1 MYGYIYKTTNLYNG
15 KIYIG
20 QHRNSKFNPDY
31 YGSGIRLNN
40 VIAKYGIENFCVEML
55 EPCETEEELNIKEQ
69 YWIAKLNSMDR
80 NIGYNLM
87 SGGYKV
93 RGIILSEQSK
103 QSISSTLK
111 EYFKTHD
118 NPRKGVHLTDTTK
131 EKLRQANL
139 GKKYSDEVRAK
150 HRGKVAWNK
159 GAHLTD
165 KQKQHLREV
174 NLGKIAHDKRSH
186 IIYQLDFNGNIVNS
200 FTSLRQASINTGF
213 SNICIRRVCEGVRK
227 QSHGFIWRYDKPEL

>member
-40 VIAKYGIENFCVEML
+40 VIAKHGIENFCVEML

-87 SGGYKV
+87 SGGYKI
-93 RGIILSEQSK
+93 RGIKLSEQSK

-118 NPRKGVHLTDTTK
+118 SPRKGVHLSEETK
-131 EKLRQANL
+131 EKLRQVNI
-139 GKKYSDEVRAK
+139 
-150 HRGKVAWNK
+150 GKVVSEETRKKHSRPAWNK
-159 GAHLTD
+159 GTHLTE
-165 KQKQHLREV
+165 KQKNHLREI
-174 NLGKIAHDKRSH
+174 NLGKRTITKRSH
-186 IIYQLDFNGNIVNS
+186 KIYQLSCDGKIINS
-200 FTSLRQASINTGF
+200 FDTLKQASDSTGY
-213 SNICIRRVCEGVRK
+213 SAICIRRVCEKVRP
-227 QSHGFIWRYDKPEL
+227 QSHGYIWRYDKPII

>member
-1 MYGYIYKTTNLYNG
+1 MYGYIYKTTNLFNG

-20 QHRNSKFNPDY
+20 QHRNTKFNPEY
-31 YGSGIRLNN
+31 LGSGIRLNN
-40 VIAKYGIENFCVEML
+40 VINKYGKENFAVEML
-55 EPCETEEELNIKEQ
+55 EICESENELNEKEI
-69 YWIAKLNSMDR
+69 YWISKLNAM
-80 NIGYNLM
+80 NKNVGYNLM
-87 SGGYKV
+87 SGGYKT
-93 RGIILSEQSK
+93 RGMKHSDTSK
-103 QSISSTLK
+103 QQISKQLK
-111 EYFKTHD
+111 EHFKTHD
-118 NPRKGVHLTDTTK
+118 NPRKGVHLTDATK

-159 GAHLTD
+159 GTHLTD

-174 NLGKIAHDKRSH
+174 NLGKIAHNKRSR

-200 FTSLRQASINTGF
+200 FPSLRQASINTGF

-227 QSHGFIWRYDKPEL
+227 QSHGFIWRYDKPEI